1 MNLARKPEK
10 YRRRPH
16 RTRAYPVVL
25 YRRRDGLAEILRR
38 HRRHRDAIVV
48 KGFIERDPGGRLT
61 LTEEG
66 HAVVAVLSEAD

>member
-16 RTRAYPVVL
+16 RTRAYL
-25 YRRRDGLAEILRR
+25 YRQRDGLAEILRR

-66 HAVVAVLSEAD
+66 HAVVAVLSKTD

>member
-10 YRRRPH
+10 YRRRPL
-16 RTRAYPVVL
+16 RTRAYL
-25 YRRRDGLAEILRR
+25 YRQRDGLAEILRR